1 MMPYHPSVNR
11 ACDCA
16 LLAVGFF
23 RDRTGHWEIALLVET
38 LAAIV
43 AAAAIG
49 WWVWTVWQ
57 RRLGQQPHRHP
68 QRLFAALCRAHGL
81 DRNQRR
87 LLLQLAEHCQ
97 LPQPGMVFLEPERF
111 AASNLS
117 GFAGSQS
124 EIKSLHDRLFAAK

>member
-1 MMPYHPSVNR
+1 MMLDGLSVWR
-11 ACDCA
+11 PCESA
-16 LLAVGFF
+16 LLAIGFF
-23 RDRTGHWEIALLVET
+23 HDRSGHWEIASLVET
-38 LAAIV
+38 LAAIL
-43 AAAAIG
+43 AAAAVG
-49 WWVWTVWQ
+49 WWAWTAWQ

-97 LPQPGMVFLEPERF
+97 LPQPGMVFLQPERF

-117 GFAGSQS
+117 GFAGSQN
-124 EIKSLHDRLFAAK
+124 EIKTLHDRLFGAS